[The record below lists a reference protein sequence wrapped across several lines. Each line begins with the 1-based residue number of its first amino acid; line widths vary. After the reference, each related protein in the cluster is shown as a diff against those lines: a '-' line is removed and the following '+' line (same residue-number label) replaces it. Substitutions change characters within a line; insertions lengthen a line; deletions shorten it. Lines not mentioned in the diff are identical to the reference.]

1 MPFRHVPAGQFNLD
15 TMKLM
20 QGAFDVVCQ
29 KLSLPPEDTRRSK
42 LASIIIELAAS
53 GEREGLAEK
62 AEAALT
68 KPSDRRPSLLSL
80 GRKHAP

>member
-1 MPFRHVPAGQFNLD
+1 MPFRHLTNVDLD

-20 QGAFDVVCQ
+20 QGAFDAVCARLL
-29 KLSLPPEDTRRSK
+29 LSAEDTRRSK

-53 GEREGLAEK
+53 GEREGLADK

-68 KPSDRRPSLLSL
+68 KPSGRRSASALL